1 MASTEDRIRKLIAE
15 NLEVDGK
22 PVDSSMALTS
32 SLSDAGVSSLD
43 IVSFGRVIQEEF
55 GVKLTPECCEELNTL
70 GQLVT
75 FLETHAA

>member
-1 MASTEDRIRKLIAE
+1 MASIEDRVRKLIAE

-55 GVKLTPECCEELNTL
+55 GIKLTPECCEELNTL

-75 FLETHAA
+75 FLDTHAA

>member
-1 MASTEDRIRKLIAE
+1 MASTEDRVRKLIAE

-43 IVSFGRVIQEEF
+43 IVSFGRVIQGEF
-55 GVKLTPECCEELNTL
+55 GISLTPECCEELNTL